1 MAENL
6 VKLINALTNPK
17 RGKGRLGPAPS
28 RKALGQSRAEVLP
41 TGEAPDDGSS
51 GIISPLVEQAYTG
64 STFYSLTSSDGLFIF
79 EFGDQTEYIDDDGA
93 GTSIVVKHI
102 DPEA

>member
-1 MAENL
+1 MTDNL
-6 VKLINALTNPK
+6 VKLINSLTNPK

-28 RKALGQSRAEVLP
+28 RKALGQSRSEVLP
-41 TGEAPDDGSS
+41 SGEAPDDGSS
-51 GIISPLVEQAYTG
+51 GIISPLAEQDYTG

-93 GTSIVVKHI
+93 GSSIVVKHI